1 MRDLERI
8 LEKMQVPANEDEQ
21 FEYKLRRELLNKY
34 HKSANGYRFKFKV
47 ALVFSCLMLIFGCTT
62 IIKPDIAL
70 KLNNLAFQR
79 TEKIVD
85 SNDDCAELENLA
97 YTSIYN
103 PNLSEKIDPDK
114 FQEDKTYLVRKY
126 TSTEEGGLMI
136 VSEFDK
142 KPKKQSSKRISF

>member
-21 FEYKLRRELLNKY
+21 FEYKLRRELL

-142 KPKKQSSKRISF
+142 NPKNNLRKE